1 MKRRCTLRAEP
12 KGNRKKGRCLRWTRP
27 IMQKKSDARKVFKL
41 GEYAGAKPRRRLRR
55 RVKKTSVVG

>member
-41 GEYAGAKPRRRLRR
+41 GEYAGRKRRPRRRVR
-55 RVKKTSVVG
+55 KTSVAG